1 MLLLRL
7 LLHAS
12 FVQASWAKK
21 KALVATKQGGG

>member
-1 MLLLRL
+1 VLLLRL

-21 KALVATKQGGG
+21 ALVATKQGGG